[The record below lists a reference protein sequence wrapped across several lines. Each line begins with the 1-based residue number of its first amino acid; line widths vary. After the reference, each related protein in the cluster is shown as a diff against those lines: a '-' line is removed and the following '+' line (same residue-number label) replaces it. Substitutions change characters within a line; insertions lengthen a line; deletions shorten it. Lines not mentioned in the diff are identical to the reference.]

1 MGSLVSGSVDID
13 ISKAHSGVWRRNNT
27 MQSSVRSNASGQ
39 SDVDSIPEEKSDD
52 EADETSGEEDNSFH
66 SDGSENTEHT
76 EQEEDPARKRA
87 DTLVDD
93 QNLKSQRKASF

>member
-13 ISKAHSGVWRRNNT
+13 ISKAHSGVWRRNTNV
-27 MQSSVRSNASGQ
+27 QSSVRSNASGQ

-66 SDGSENTEHT
+66 SDGSETESQVQEST
-76 EQEEDPARKRA
+76 GRKLSEKEDEQD
-87 DTLVDD
+87 
-93 QNLKSQRKASF
+93 LKSQRKASF